1 MPDRR
6 TPLAVGL
13 LVAAS
18 MTIACRRAPPSIP
31 VAAPPPA
38 RASSAALALPEVAGF
53 HAGPQIE
60 GSAYVR
66 RQYGRGRAR
75 IEVTL
80 ARMPMSADAYAD
92 WVRTSTASFPQ
103 AALDLPA
110 GDANGFYQCSDGANP
125 SCDLLIQLR
134 AGLHLEIRGGGT
146 SSRDDV
152 DALARGLSLRA
163 LGEQQGMP
171 PDGR

>member
-1 MPDRR
+1 MNRR
-6 TPLAVGL
+6 ARLVLGLLAV
-13 LVAAS
+13 AS
-18 MTIACRRAPPSIP
+18 IASTCRR
-31 VAAPPPA
+31 AAPPPGPVVA
-38 RASSAALALPEVAGF
+38 PPPPRTSSAGLVLPDVAGF
-53 HAGPQIE
+53 EAGPQVE
-60 GSAYVR
+60 GPAYVR
-66 RQYGRGRAR
+66 RPYGRGRAR

-80 ARMPMSADAYAD
+80 ARMPMSPEAYGD

-134 AGLHLEIRGGGT
+134 AGFHFEIRGGGT

-152 DALARGLSLRA
+152 DALARGLPLRA
-163 LGEQQGMP
+163 LAH
-171 PDGR
+171 D